1 MFPIH
6 GGRKV
11 DTTVSARA
19 LAPDST
25 LEVTMK
31 SRFAPKVLLTLA
43 VVCAAAVA
51 SADPAADAAPAHW
64 LGGDTELLAQAGGP
78 MHMQGHG
85 RMGGSPEMRARR
97 MAVFKEKLG
106 ITATQDPAWTEWTQ
120 AMQRPPMMTP
130 DEREALLK
138 LPTPERIDRMQALG
152 ERMRE
157 AGAKRAAATKRFYA
171 ALNPD
176 QQKLFDQITAQRM
189 GRRMPMHGP
198 RGEHRHG

>member
-1 MFPIH
+1 
-6 GGRKV
+6 
-11 DTTVSARA
+11 
-19 LAPDST
+19 
-25 LEVTMK
+25 MK
-31 SRFAPKVLLTLA
+31 SRFAPKALLALA
-43 VVCAAAVA
+43 VVCAAAAA
-51 SADPAADAAPAHW
+51 SAETAVDSAADAPPSHW
-64 LGGDTELLAQAGGP
+64 FGGDAELLAQAGGP

-106 ITATQDPAWTEWTQ
+106 ITGAQDTAWAEWTQ
-120 AMQRPPMMTP
+120 AMQRQPLMRP
-130 DEREALLK
+130 DEREALLR

-152 ERMRE
+152 ERLRE
-157 AGAKRAAATKRFYA
+157 AGAQRAAATKRFYA
-171 ALNPD
+171 ALTPE

>member
-1 MFPIH
+1 
-6 GGRKV
+6 
-11 DTTVSARA
+11 
-19 LAPDST
+19 
-25 LEVTMK
+25 MK
-31 SRFAPKVLLTLA
+31 SRFALKALLAMA
-43 VVCAAAVA
+43 VVCAGAAA
-51 SADPAADAAPAHW
+51 SAETALESAAATGVSHW

-106 ITATQDPAWTEWTQ
+106 ISAAQDPAWAEWMQ
-120 AMQRPPMMTP
+120 AMQRQPLMTP
-130 DEREALLK
+130 DEREAMLK